1 MFKTTGLRWIWLAV
15 LVLVLDQVTK
25 IAIWQNF
32 ELYERLNILPFFNLV
47 YAQNTGAAFSF
58 LADAGGWQKIFFS
71 AIAVFASGLLS
82 YWLYKTPADRKIL
95 PIGYSLILGGAI
107 GNLIDRLA
115 YGYVVDF
122 LDFFWGNAHFAAFN
136 VADSGIVVGAGF
148 VILDAFINKD
158 QADNKTELKNN
169 V

>member
-1 MFKTTGLRWIWLAV
+1 MFKSTGLRWAWLAV
-15 LVLVLDQVTK
+15 LVLILDQVTK

-32 ELYERLNILPFFNLV
+32 ELGERLNILPFFNLV

-58 LADAGGWQKIFFS
+58 LADAGGWQKLFFS
-71 AIAVFASGLLS
+71 AIAIFASGLLS

-136 VADSGIVVGAGF
+136 IADSGIVVGAGC
-148 VILDAFINKD
+148 VMLDAFINKD